1 MTATRPFL
9 SGANEEFEM
18 TDISSPDFPR
28 HRDPVLEAKAAMTD
42 FTNDF
47 RAFQSRI
54 ETKMK
59 TQDDRISLLDRKA
72 QGRPAIA
79 TAASEATPH
88 RKAIAAY
95 LRGGDESG
103 LRAVTTERKGLT
115 TDTVADGGFLIDRQT
130 SDRIATVLRGGAS
143 LRAVANVVT
152 IEAGSYDVLV
162 DHSELVTGWATET
175 AAAIETAASQVERI
189 SIPLHELAAMPK
201 ASQRLLDDAA
211 FDLEGWLADTI
222 AEKFSRAENA
232 AFVGGDGIDKPT
244 GFLSYPGVPADAWVW
259 GSLGYV
265 TTGAA
270 GDFNPAEPADAIV
283 DLVYSLG
290 ARYRANA
297 VFAMNSKTAGTV
309 RKMKDADGRFLWSE
323 SISADQPARLMGYR
337 VVTCEDM
344 PDIAPDAAAIAFGDF
359 HAGYT
364 VAQRADM
371 RILRDPY
378 SAKPHVQFYAS
389 VRVGGDVTDF
399 AAIKLLKFAV
409 N

>member
-1 MTATRPFL
+1 MTNLTTPDL
-9 SGANEEFEM
+9 SL
-18 TDISSPDFPR
+18 
-28 HRDPVLEAKAAMTD
+28 HRDPALEAKAAMTD
-42 FTNDF
+42 FANDF

-59 TQDDRISLLDRKA
+59 TQDDRISMLDRKSP
-72 QGRPAIA
+72 GRPAMS
-79 TAASEATPH
+79 TAAEEATPH

-95 LRGGDESG
+95 LRAGDESG
-103 LRAVTTERKGLT
+103 LRAVTMERKGLT
-115 TDTVADGGFLIDRQT
+115 TDAVSEGGFLIDRQT

-143 LRAVANVVT
+143 IRSVANVVT
-152 IEAGSYDVLV
+152 VEAGSYDVLV

-175 AAAIETAASQVERI
+175 AATVETAASLVERI

-222 AEKFSRAENA
+222 AEKFSRVENA
-232 AFVGGDGIDKPT
+232 AFVAGDGIDKPT
-244 GFLSYPGVPADAWVW
+244 GFLNYPIVPTDAWAW
-259 GSLGYV
+259 GALGYV

-270 GDFNPAEPADAIV
+270 GDFNRTDPADAVV

-290 ARYRANA
+290 ARYRSNA
-297 VFAMNSKTAGTV
+297 VFVMNSKTAGTV

-323 SISADQPARLMGYR
+323 SISTEQPARLMGYR
-337 VVTCEDM
+337 VITSEDM
-344 PDIAPDAAAIAFGDF
+344 PDIAPDRTAIAFGDF
-359 HAGYT
+359 RAGYT

-399 AAIKLLKFAV
+399 AAIKLLKFGA